1 MNTEAALTATLS
13 PNAAPADDPA
23 VLAEIAKTPY
33 QVFVAT
39 IRRMAGNQQPLPG
52 APVLVRVR
60 GVARPIRLW
69 MSQKGVVGADKP
81 AVYATESFSDA
92 REAVLA
98 QTPPADAV

>member
-13 PNAAPADDPA
+13 PAAPADDPA

-39 IRRMAGNQQPLPG
+39 IQRLAGNQQPLPG

-60 GVARPIRLW
+60 GVVRPIRLW
-69 MSQKGVVGADKP
+69 MSREGRVGADKP
-81 AVYATESFSDA
+81 AVVAVESFSDA

-98 QTPPADAV
+98 AQTPPADAV